1 MSNEEK
7 LKVTERINQRSAG
20 SAGSRQ
26 LLENSMPKLTKEKT
40 FLTSVSSPKS
50 KRSITLKNTSDKT
63 VEKKKP
69 EPPKL
74 PPKKPSILDDPNF
87 ETFKSIKDEKAKTRM
102 VVINQEPDLADSIQ
116 LQKKKTTTGDS
127 SNSKY
132 LSSKKP
138 ILKKAKENSE
148 TATCS
153 TVETNKDMTVK
164 SVDDV
169 AKILVNKIIEESRSQ
184 MNSPRVQKSTDLMN
198 IEQNM
203 KYEMSEKLGDTTGKR
218 ARSRSRN
225 SDRAA
230 SATIR

>member
-1 MSNEEK
+1 MTNEEK
-7 LKVTERINQRSAG
+7 LKVTERIIQRSAG
-20 SAGSRQ
+20 SARSRQ
-26 LLENSMPKLTKEKT
+26 PLEKPTPKLTKEKT
-40 FLTSVSSPKS
+40 FLNSVSSPKS
-50 KRSITLKNTSDKT
+50 KKSSPLKNTSEKT
-63 VEKKKP
+63 SEKKK
-69 EPPKL
+69 EPGPSKS

-102 VVINQEPDLADSIQ
+102 VVINQEPDLADNIQ
-116 LQKKKTTTGDS
+116 LQKKKTATGD
-127 SNSKY
+127 NSKN

-148 TATCS
+148 AATCS
-153 TVETNKDMTVK
+153 SSETNKDMAVK
-164 SVDDV
+164 SVDDA

-203 KYEMSEKLGDTTGKR
+203 KYKLSEKLGDTKGKR